1 MGVEERAILVLHML
15 VIFMRISMDG
25 LLLASL
31 AAQVEFLVMWSLA
44 VFLALPIVCPP
55 VALKIASSRGL
66 LVVLV
71 LIKFTVRSAVGLV
84 IAILARLTVVLA
96 MGMLRVLLVLL
107 IAGLL
112 MIFLGLLMSFMV
124 VRAPTEFLMFLLV
137 GLMMVFVVVLVLMM
151 FLVPSSSPCRCR

>member
-71 LIKFTVRSAVGLV
+71 LIKFTVRSVVGLV
-84 IAILARLTVVLA
+84 IAILARLMVVLE
-96 MGMLRVLLVLL
+96 MVMFIIFLVLV
-107 IAGLL
+107 IVALL
-112 MIFLGLLMSFMV
+112 MAFLEILVVFMV
-124 VRAPTEFLMFLLV
+124 VRALTEFLMFLIV
-137 GLMMVFVVVLVLMM
+137 GLLIAFVVALVLMM
-151 FLVPSSSPCRCR
+151 